1 MSQSSA
7 VSVNPQLSSS
17 FDRAR
22 RVSRIVAVLLA
33 IGFWATLAWLIALPA
48 LLIWPVGGG
57 WGNIA
62 GVTVDPAALSVGH
75 RAGAMFAILL
85 GTAPSLLI
93 LHHGARAFVQ
103 FANGEVFV
111 TTAIAHIRSAGF
123 WLIIAGFAT
132 AVEQVLFNLFAAV
145 LSEHA
150 GAVPFALV
158 CLAIAMS
165 AVSLYYYL
173 QVLKRAYVMPA
184 ADKSPIRVHPV
195 TMTVLL
201 GIAAAVVLLGCFPA
215 VLVRWIDRF

>member
-145 LSEHA
+145 KPIAHELQLRPTLLFV
-150 GAVPFALV
+150 GLAVYV
-158 CLAIAMS
+158 M
-165 AVSLYYYL
+165 
-173 QVLKRAYVMPA
+173 AYVMAEAQRIA
-184 ADKSPIRVHPV
+184 ADNASIV
-195 TMTVLL
+195 
-201 GIAAAVVLLGCFPA
+201 
-215 VLVRWIDRF
+215 